1 MSTFISL
8 IRIVNPWSSIL
19 SCVYSK
25 WRCEQIGYT
34 FPFPAGNKYTSMFV
48 CICVEHDRSH
58 AMSSVIES
66 VSARLFCLFSSRQK
80 DIKNT
85 FPVTCATVK
94 ICNIAICPFV
104 SPSVCPSDWGIRRLG
119 GLPFPSSSMELDTEL
134 TFVELG
140 ITRNKNRA
148 YFVRFSISIRFGL
161 IRFCWY
167 FYFQYVVVIAGV
179 VFFLLGHRRR
189 NRRRFSCNYYS
200 NKSILF
206 G

>member
-1 MSTFISL
+1 MRANWIHL
-8 IRIVNPWSSIL
+8 PL
-19 SCVYSK
+19 SRWEHIYEHVCLYLCRTWPITCDEQRYWKCV
-25 WRCEQIGYT
+25 RP
-34 FPFPAGNKYTSMFV
+34 PF
-48 CICVEHDRSH
+48 
-58 AMSSVIES
+58 
-66 VSARLFCLFSSRQK
+66 FCLFSSRLK

-85 FPVTCATVK
+85 FPVTCVTVK

-104 SPSVCPSDWGIRRLG
+104 SPSDWGIRRLG
-119 GLPFPSSSMELDTEL
+119 GLPFPSSYSSSMELDTEL